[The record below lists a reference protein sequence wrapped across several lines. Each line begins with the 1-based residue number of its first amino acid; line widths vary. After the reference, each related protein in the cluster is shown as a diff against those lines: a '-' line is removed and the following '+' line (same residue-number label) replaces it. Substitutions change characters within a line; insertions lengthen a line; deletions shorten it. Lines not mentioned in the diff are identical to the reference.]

1 MGDPSVRRTQTLLKI
16 GTAIFLLAMVGL
28 CIWAWRAGLFRD
40 VEALQ
45 SFIDSKGAW
54 APLIFLLL
62 QRLQI
67 LMAFV
72 PGGILL
78 SGGVVIFGPWM
89 GFVYNILGTL
99 LGSALNFAL
108 AKRWGRPLAERMIP
122 EDTRKKYFKWL
133 DENERKFERLFA
145 VAILLPFFPDDALC
159 LIAGLT
165 KMRWPRFLLILL
177 LKAPTIAAY
186 SLAVLPLLKQ

>member
-1 MGDPSVRRTQTLLKI
+1 MEDSSVRRTQTLLKI
-16 GTAIFLLAMVGL
+16 GTAIFLLVMVGL

-62 QRLQI
+62 QVLQI

-108 AKRWGRPLAERMIP
+108 AKRWGRP
-122 EDTRKKYFKWL
+122 
-133 DENERKFERLFA
+133 
-145 VAILLPFFPDDALC
+145 
-159 LIAGLT
+159 
-165 KMRWPRFLLILL
+165 
-177 LKAPTIAAY
+177 
-186 SLAVLPLLKQ
+186 